1 MSTIIKISRSK
12 KRGSTMQ
19 VYTSDDLKEFI
30 TRELQTLATDG
41 VRHSRFCKA
50 DLDTFLHNSSHKVCG
65 IYGLRRTGKT
75 TLMYQTISEMD
86 CNNVVFM
93 KCTPNDSYVD
103 IENVIQNVPQTYIFI
118 DEITK
123 ADGFIRLSSSL
134 YDDYPTKKIVIAG
147 TDSAAMLFAKEDEL
161 FDRIDLIHTTYIS
174 FAEFHYLL
182 GKSLDDYIRYGGT
195 LTDGAKIY
203 NEDSLA
209 EYTNTAIVS
218 NICKSVEVG
227 GRDIPHRR
235 LYDLYISGML
245 ESVINKT
252 IERQAR
258 EFSLNVV
265 QGVFSKSNN
274 FGSAKDL
281 TIQQDIPKEDK
292 VALANWKDHTEVCR
306 YISEQL
312 RMQPAT
318 GIKESDFE
326 LMTKFLMKLDVL
338 SKKPNGEIFFTQC
351 GMQYCFAEILINNIV
366 HSMQFRK
373 LFQRTQT
380 VFLEKLHQ
388 DAVGHILE
396 NVIQTDVMKC
406 PALSKME
413 TGKADDI
420 GNGEFDFYILNPNT
434 QEALI
439 YEIKRSS
446 VIVPKQYRHLA
457 NQELCNDFE
466 RLYQCKIIGKSVL
479 YQGKPQMLDNGIC
492 YQNISDFLLHIE
504 DATKCLVKDT
514 EKDKDMNTE
523 KTKNVSDKLLD
534 DYEEER

>member
-1 MSTIIKISRSK
+1 
-12 KRGSTMQ
+12 MQ
-19 VYTSDDLKEFI
+19 IYTRDELKEFI
-30 TRELQTLATDG
+30 THELQNLETDG
-41 VRHSRFCKA
+41 VHHSRFCKA
-50 DLDTFLHNSSHKVCG
+50 DLDTFVHNSSHRVCG

-93 KCTPNDSYVD
+93 KCNANDNYIDV
-103 IENVIQNVPQTYIFI
+103 ETVIQSVPQTYIFV

-123 ADGFIRLSSSL
+123 ADGFVRLASSL

-182 GKSLDDYIRYGGT
+182 GKSLEEYIRYGGT
-195 LTDGAKIY
+195 LTDGTKIY
-203 NEDSLA
+203 NEDSLE
-209 EYTNTAIVS
+209 EYTNTAIIS
-218 NICKSVEVG
+218 NICRSVEMG
-227 GRDIPHRR
+227 GRDIPHRH

-252 IERQAR
+252 IEKQAR

-265 QGVFSKSNN
+265 QGIFSKSNN
-274 FGSAKDL
+274 LDSANSL
-281 TIQQDIPKEDK
+281 TIKQDIPKEDK
-292 VALANWKDHTEVCR
+292 ITSTNWKDYTEVCR
-306 YISEQL
+306 CISEQL

-326 LMTKFLMKLDVL
+326 LMTKILIKLDVL
-338 SKKPNGEIFFTQC
+338 SKKPYGEIFFTQC
-351 GMQYCFAEILINNIV
+351 GMQYCFAEIIINNIV
-366 HSMQFRK
+366 HSMQFQQ
-373 LFQRTQT
+373 LFPKTQT
-380 VFLEKLHQ
+380 VFLEKFHQ

-420 GNGEFDFYILNPNT
+420 GNGEFDFYILNPET
-434 QEALI
+434 KEALI

-446 VIVPKQYRHLA
+446 VIVPNQYRHLV

-466 RLYQCKIIGKSVL
+466 RLYQCKIIGKNVL
-479 YQGKPQMLDNGIC
+479 YQGETQMLDNGIY

-504 DATKCLVKDT
+504 DATKCLIENAERAKD
-514 EKDKDMNTE
+514 NYVSVE
-523 KTKNVSDKLLD
+523 KTTEVN
-534 DYEEER
+534 

>member
-1 MSTIIKISRSK
+1 
-12 KRGSTMQ
+12 MQ
-19 VYTSDDLKEFI
+19 IYIGDDLKKFI
-30 TRELQTLATDG
+30 THELQNLEADG
-41 VRHSRFCKA
+41 VHHSRFCKA
-50 DLDTFLHNSSHKVCG
+50 DLEIFLHNSSHKVCG

-86 CNNVVFM
+86 FNDVVFM
-93 KCTPNDSYVD
+93 KCNANDSYVD
-103 IENVIQNVPQTYIFI
+103 VEMVINDVPQKYIFI

-123 ADGFIRLSSSL
+123 VDDFVRLSSSL

-147 TDSAAMLFAKEDEL
+147 TDSAAILFTKEDEL
-161 FDRIDLIHTTYIS
+161 YDRIELIHTTYIS

-182 GKSLDDYIRYGGT
+182 GKSLDEYIQYGGT
-195 LTDGAKIY
+195 LTDGTKIY
-203 NEDSLA
+203 NEDTLD

-218 NICKSVEVG
+218 NICRSVEAG
-227 GRDIPHRR
+227 GRDISHRR

-252 IERQAR
+252 IEKQAR
-258 EFSLNVV
+258 EFSLHVV

-274 FGSAKDL
+274 FGSAKSL

-292 VALANWKDHTEVCR
+292 TALANWKDHTEVCR
-306 YISEQL
+306 YISERL

-326 LMTKFLMKLDVL
+326 LMTKFLIKLDVL

-351 GMQYCFAEILINNIV
+351 GMQYCFAEIIINNIA
-366 HSMQFRK
+366 HSMQFRQ
-373 LFQRTQT
+373 LFQKTQT

-396 NVIQTDVMKC
+396 NVIQTDVMRC
-406 PALSKME
+406 PALAKME

-420 GNGEFDFYILNPNT
+420 GNGEFDFYILNPDT
-434 QEALI
+434 REALI
-439 YEIKRSS
+439 YEIKRSAL
-446 VIVPKQYRHLA
+446 IVPKQYQHLV

-479 YQGKPQMLDNGIC
+479 YQGQPQILDNGIH
-492 YQNISDFLLHIE
+492 YQNISDFLLNIE
-504 DATKCLVKDT
+504 GATKLLAKNIDKAKD
-514 EKDKDMNTE
+514 NGNQE
-523 KTKNVSDKLLD
+523 KTVEVSDKSSES
-534 DYEEER
+534 YGEEIER